1 MKATLLNALHTRFDG
16 IESNRLYSM
25 ATLLDE
31 RFKQRF
37 LTEAACTEAKAG
49 VIVTATTLSTSQT
62 QSQNAPA
69 ESETQSATAT
79 DEDVQPLPKKRCI
92 AESSS
97 TSKLWNCFEELL
109 QEDTV
114 SASSSMAITV
124 QDIISKELSTHL
136 GEPLVQRNDDPA
148 VCVVEYNASRFPILA
163 KVAQMYL
170 APPPTSVPSERL
182 FMWLGT
188 SLAKIVHASTQ
199 TMLKN

>member
-1 MKATLLNALHTRFDG
+1 MIAGLVCVVVNCGLVFETKNGIKAMKATLLNALRTRFDG

-25 ATLLDE
+25 ATLLDA

-37 LTEAACTEAKAG
+37 LTEAACTKAKAG
-49 VIVTATTLSTSQT
+49 VTVIATTLSTSQT

-79 DEDVQPLPKKRCI
+79 DEDVQPPSKKRCI

-97 TSKLWNCFEELL
+97 TSKLWNCFEQLL

-124 QDIISKELSTHL
+124 QDIINKELSTHL
-136 GEPLVQRNDDPA
+136 SEPLVQRNDDPA
-148 VCVVEYNASRFPILA
+148 VCVVEVQCQQISNIGKGCTDVPC
-163 KVAQMYL
+163 
-170 APPPTSVPSERL
+170 TSSHQR
-182 FMWLGT
+182 
-188 SLAKIVHASTQ
+188 AI
-199 TMLKN
+199 